1 MPSEL
6 EEQLWKAWVE
16 VLSKC
21 IQDANRKGSLRK
33 VIRSRGYQEAL
44 DWIGHRVMFAKNKP
58 TVSMVVQEITHGLS
72 LQAPNLPLEAL
83 DFLKEHERDA
93 LKVLRRNYLDII
105 LHAGYEAGFI
115 KSKAP
120 KKESSTKSLS
130 EFVGGGE

>member
-16 VLSKC
+16 VLAKC
-21 IQDANRKGSLRK
+21 IQDANRKGSLKK

-72 LQAPNLPLEAL
+72 LQAPNLPLETL
-83 DFLKEHERDA
+83 DFLKEHNKDA
-93 LKVLRRNYLDII
+93 LRVLRRNYLDII
-105 LHAGYEAGFI
+105 LHAGYETGFI
-115 KSKAP
+115 KKKAP
-120 KKESSTKSLS
+120 TKESLDKALS
-130 EFVGGGE
+130 EFVGGDS